1 MSYFESSVRVPLLVS
16 HPKKYTPHRVSQ
28 NVSTLDILPTM
39 VDLIGKKLVPGL
51 PMDGKS
57 LLPFLEGRDEEGHDT
72 AIAEYTGEGTVSP
85 IMMIKRA
92 NWKFVICPSDGVQLF
107 DLERNPLEL
116 EDLAKVLAG
125 PESAKLDP
133 EYRMEASTKLEAFEA
148 EAKERWDFDS
158 ITEQVLISQRK
169 RRFVWSAFTAEGS
182 EREKWDYNP
191 IDDGREKSVKHFT
204 PSFCRQDKLTQVAR
218 YIRSHLPLD
227 ELERMARFPPVD
239 AYGNELPKGAHI
251 KVHQAGSHGE

>member
-16 HPKKYTPHRVSQ
+16 YPKKYTPHRVTQ

-39 VDLIGKKLVPGL
+39 VDLIGKQLVPGL
-51 PMDGKS
+51 PMDGQS

-92 NWKFVICPSDGVQLF
+92 NWKFVICPADGVQLY
-107 DLERNPLEL
+107 DLVRDPLEL

-125 PESAKLDP
+125 PKSELLDP
-133 EYRMEASTKLEAFEA
+133 EYRNTAAAKLEAFEA

-158 ITEQVLISQRK
+158 ITEQVLLSQRK
-169 RRFVWSAFTAEGS
+169 RRFVWSSFIAKGS
-182 EREKWDYNP
+182 EREKWDFDP
-191 IDDGREKSVKHFT
+191 IDDGREK
-204 PSFCRQDKLTQVAR
+204 
-218 YIRSHLPLD
+218 YIRSHMPLD
-227 ELERMARFPPVD
+227 DLERMARYPPVD
-239 AYGNELPKGAHI
+239 ANGNELPKGAPT
-251 KVHQAGSHGE
+251 KVHQAGAFEE